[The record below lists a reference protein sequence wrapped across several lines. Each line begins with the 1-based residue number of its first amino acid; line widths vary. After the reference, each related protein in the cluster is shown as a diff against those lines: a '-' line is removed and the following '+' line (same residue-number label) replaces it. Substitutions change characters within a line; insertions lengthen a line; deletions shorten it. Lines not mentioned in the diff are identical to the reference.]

1 MKNVDINDC
10 LICCFWCTSRKNN
23 LNKILFEEGSKL
35 ITSKLDILNMF
46 IDLNII
52 EKIQKQFG
60 IEVKGRNM
68 TNRCK
73 NNLRI
78 YKMNNVNVVKNRTS
92 ESSE

>member
-1 MKNVDINDC
+1 M
-10 LICCFWCTSRKNN
+10 
-23 LNKILFEEGSKL
+23 NKILFEEGSKL

-52 EKIQKQFG
+52 ETIQKQFG
-60 IEVKGRNM
+60 IEVRGKNM
-68 TNRCK
+68 SNRCK

-78 YKMNNVNVVKNRTS
+78 YEMNNVNVVKNRTS